1 MSARAFTADEARDY
15 VHAPHSGS
23 DKYSRGVV
31 GFVTGSV
38 NYPGAA
44 LLGVDGAL
52 HAGIGMVRYVGP
64 EAVGAAVLQH
74 RPEVVLGDSRA
85 GAWVV
90 GSGVTTV
97 DGAQLVAAA
106 RILDEALPAVV
117 DAGALNLL
125 SRHARGLV
133 IATPHAGELAQLL
146 GVSRTA
152 VEAEPEEFATLAAR
166 FLGVTVVLK
175 GATTYVAGAGGSVR
189 LDAPTSWLAIAGA
202 GDVLAGIMGQSL
214 PRSAPTARYMRL
226 TWSPLP
232 RPRCGFTPR
241 RRIARHRVARLCWPN
256 WSPRSHR
263 LSPGLLRP
271 NPTSRRAVRAGIRPQ
286 CRGRSGTRRDRR
298 VTT

>member
-1 MSARAFTADEARDY
+1 VSARAFTADEARDY

-146 GVSRTA
+146 GVSRAA

-202 GDVLAGIMGQSL
+202 GDVLAGIMGAILASQCAHGEVSEADL
-214 PRSAPTARYMRL
+214 VPIAATSVWIHSEAAHRASQGGPFVLAELVAQIPQVIAGLVAPE
-226 TWSPLP
+226 S
-232 RPRCGFTPR
+232 
-241 RRIARHRVARLCWPN
+241 
-256 WSPRSHR
+256 
-263 LSPGLLRP
+263 
-271 NPTSRRAVRAGIRPQ
+271 
-286 CRGRSGTRRDRR
+286 D
-298 VTT
+298 